1 MTKRLDVEL
10 TQENYQRL
18 EKRINYLGST
28 RTNAILLSFFI
39 YHDLELTELQ
49 IKEQLNSISS
59 DPGSEK
65 IYFKIHPYMLNKFKN
80 KKAYLYSLNDYITAY
95 LNVLLEDQSV
105 DWKESEQQQ
114 RKVSSAY
121 HLDEALTNWLA
132 CFSDKTGISQ
142 STFLNYS
149 FMHPIQDE
157 FYTVETKNKVR
168 KGVRLT
174 LASLDYL
181 KEQKDFERPA
191 IIEAH
196 IKEIQRMAEVRA
208 Y

>member
-10 TQENYQRL
+10 TRENYQRL
-18 EKRINYLGST
+18 EKRTNYLGST

-39 YHDLELTELQ
+39 YNDLELTEIQ
-49 IKEQLNSISS
+49 VTEQLDRISS
-59 DPGSEK
+59 DSESEK
-65 IYFKIHPYMLNKFKN
+65 IYFKILPYMLDQFKN
-80 KKAYLYSLNDYITAY
+80 KKMYLYSLNNYITAY
-95 LNVLLEDQSV
+95 LNILLEDKEI

-114 RKVSSAY
+114 KKISSAY
-121 HLDEALTNWLA
+121 YLDETLANWLA
-132 CFSDKTGISQ
+132 SFSDQTGISQ

-149 FMHPIQDE
+149 FMHSIPDNL
-157 FYTVETKNKVR
+157 YTTESKDKIR

-174 LASLDYL
+174 LASLDYI
-181 KEQKDFERPA
+181 KKQKNLERSA

-196 IKEIQRMAEVRA
+196 IKEIQHLAEVRA